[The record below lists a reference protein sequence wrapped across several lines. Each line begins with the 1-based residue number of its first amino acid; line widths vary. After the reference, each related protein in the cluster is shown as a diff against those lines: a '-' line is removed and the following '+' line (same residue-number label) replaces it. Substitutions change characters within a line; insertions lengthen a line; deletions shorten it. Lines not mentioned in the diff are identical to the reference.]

1 MKKYSIWIEA
11 EAWAE
16 GEWNIHDGNTDVFV
30 TFDDGARWV
39 ASFFTYRNILSLAE
53 KNKQTGECLS
63 GKYLW
68 ATDMILVDE
77 VSRERIEEVIAD
89 LIKENDF
96 EKVFD
101 FCKEVEDEVVND
113 MDK

>member
-16 GEWNIHDGNTDVFV
+16 GEWNLDDGNTDVIV
-30 TFDDGARWV
+30 KFDDGARWV
-39 ASFFTYRNILSLAE
+39 ASFFTYQNILSLVE
-53 KNKQTGECLS
+53 KDKKTGECLG
-63 GKYLW
+63 GKYFW
-68 ATDMILVDE
+68 ASDMILVDE

-89 LIKENDF
+89 SIKEDEF

-101 FCKEVEDEVVND
+101 FCEEVEDEEVKD
-113 MDK
+113 IYK